1 MSDTEFAATADTA
14 SAEAPAQSAPPAATP
29 AATIASATRPA
40 FIPEKFWDGGAGRVR
55 VEDLAKSYRALEQ
68 KLGRV
73 AQLRQAE
80 MRRAETNGTSPHAS
94 EPLPSLDRVPDSA
107 SPGAPERDAAEADAA
122 DAGTAAPH
130 DADALD
136 TSVPDSPDAYAVR
149 VSHPWLERDTEIDG
163 LLHAAGFNQAQAQLV
178 YDLAAERV
186 VPVIAGMA
194 AEYEK
199 KMAQGRLEAHFGGP
213 ERFAAIARQV
223 KAWGQRHLPPALFET
238 LAATPDGIAA
248 LHHMMHAGEPRFL
261 AGDAPAAGPTQDELD
276 TLVRDPRYW
285 RDHQPDLVKRVEEGF
300 RRLYPGA

>member
-14 SAEAPAQSAPPAATP
+14 PAEASAPSGPMSVAPTAAP
-29 AATIASATRPA
+29 PPRPA

-68 KLGRV
+68 KLGRM
-73 AQLRQAE
+73 AE

-94 EPLPSLDRVPDSA
+94 EPLLPRDPVPDDA
-107 SPGAPERDAAEADAA
+107 SPGAPERNAAEAEAA
-122 DAGTAAPH
+122 DIGAGEH
-130 DADALD
+130 SGEDALD
-136 TSVPDSPDAYAVR
+136 VSVPDSPEGYAVR
-149 VSHPWLERDTEIDG
+149 VSHPWLERDAEIDG

-186 VPVIAGMA
+186 VPAIAGMA

-248 LHHMMHAGEPRFL
+248 LHHMMRAGEPRFL

>member
-1 MSDTEFAATADTA
+1 LTITSRREIAMSDTEFAAIADTV
-14 SAEAPAQSAPPAATP
+14 EAPAPSAPPDAAP
-29 AATIASATRPA
+29 AAASAPAAAARPA
-40 FIPEKFWDGGAGRVR
+40 IIPEKFWDGGAGRVR

-68 KLGRV
+68 KLGR
-73 AQLRQAE
+73 LAE
-80 MRRAETNGTSPHAS
+80 TRRAEDPDTSPHAA
-94 EPLPSLDRVPDSA
+94 EPLVSRDLVPDAAPPGASAPAPDPGAAGGAEGALDRSVPA
-107 SPGAPERDAAEADAA
+107 SPAEYSA
-122 DAGTAAPH
+122 
-130 DADALD
+130 
-136 TSVPDSPDAYAVR
+136 R
-149 VSHPWLERDTEIDG
+149 VSHPWLERDAEIDS

-223 KAWGQRHLPPALFET
+223 KAWGARHLPQPLFET
-238 LAATPDGIAA
+238 LSSTPDGIAA
-248 LHHMMHAGEPRFL
+248 LHHMMRAGEPRFL
-261 AGDAPAAGPTQDELD
+261 AGDAPAAGPSQDELGA
-276 TLVRDPRYW
+276 LVRDPRYW

>member
-1 MSDTEFAATADTA
+1 MSDTAIAAET
-14 SAEAPAQSAPPAATP
+14 SPVESPAPAPGAPPGAP
-29 AATIASATRPA
+29 APARPA

-73 AQLRQAE
+73 AQARQVE
-80 MRRAETNGTSPHAS
+80 TRRAEDAATPPRMS
-94 EPLPSLDRVPDSA
+94 EAEIPREPDSDA
-107 SPGAPERDAAEADAA
+107 ALAGEGGAAEGAGDARDA
-122 DAGTAAPH
+122 G
-130 DADALD
+130 DADGLD
-136 TSVPDSPDAYAVR
+136 TSVPATPEDYAVR
-149 VSHPWLERDTEIDG
+149 VSHPWLQRDAEIDG

-199 KMAQGRLEAHFGGP
+199 KLAQHRLESHFGGA

-223 KAWGQRHLPPALFET
+223 KAWGERHLPPALFET

-248 LHHMMHAGEPRFL
+248 LHHMMRAGEPRFL
-261 AGDAPAAGPTQDELD
+261 AGAAPAAGLTQQELD
-276 TLVRDPRYW
+276 ALVRDPRYW
-285 RDHQPDLVKRVEEGF
+285 RDHEPELVKRVEEGF

>member
-1 MSDTEFAATADTA
+1 M
-14 SAEAPAQSAPPAATP
+14 
-29 AATIASATRPA
+29 ATRVA
-40 FIPEKFWDGGAGRVR
+40 DGFNQAC
-55 VEDLAKSYRALEQ
+55 
-68 KLGRV
+68 V
-73 AQLRQAE
+73 AR
-80 MRRAETNGTSPHAS
+80 
-94 EPLPSLDRVPDSA
+94 
-107 SPGAPERDAAEADAA
+107 
-122 DAGTAAPH
+122 H
-130 DADALD
+130 DK
-136 TSVPDSPDAYAVR
+136 YQR

-186 VPVIAGMA
+186 VPVIASMA

-199 KMAQGRLEAHFGGP
+199 KLAQGRLEAHFGGA

-223 KAWGQRHLPPALFET
+223 KSWGQRHLPPELFET

-248 LHHMMHAGEPRFL
+248 LHHMMRAGEPRFL
-261 AGDAPAAGPTQDELD
+261 AGDAPAQGPSQDELD